1 MDSAIA
7 LPHDRSPQAAGDAY
21 LKFRLNAQ
29 TSAIFSM
36 RSVQEALVLPAR
48 RLAPMPNMPAAMM
61 GLMNRRG
68 RVIWVVDLAQLL
80 ELSVLDTNA
89 QQYTLILIQVDSM
102 PLGLAVQQV
111 ESMIRLQADEIQ
123 SPIGQVSD
131 GLVPYLRGCF
141 VQKQEQHQEILLALD
156 VEAIVKSLI
165 LRDHL

>member
-7 LPHDRSPQAAGDAY
+7 LSHNRSPKAAGDAY

-80 ELSVLDTNA
+80 EISVLDANA
-89 QQYTLILIQVDSM
+89 QQYTLILIQIDSM

-111 ESMIRLQADEIQ
+111 ESMIRLQADEIR
-123 SPIGQVSD
+123 SPIGQVSN

-141 VQKQEQHQEILLALD
+141 IQQQEQNQEILLALD

-165 LRDHL
+165 LRDYL